1 MRSGRFSR
9 FGLATESVRQLETRP
24 ASPRRPRNQLNPKP
38 FLGGSRI
45 VMNGISFARVKQATH
60 SDAVTPRTAPPMHQA
75 VSTPVTA
82 PVTAKQRRA
91 RRKKQIIYGSIALV
105 VLWIAAWVLWSKR
118 EKPIPVTTETA
129 IRKTIVQTVSA
140 TGKIQPEVEVKI
152 SPEVAGEIIE
162 LPVDDGLRVKKGDL
176 LVKIKPDSYKALLE
190 QQEAAISA
198 AKATNLQQKA
208 TMMKTEHDLKR
219 AEDLFNKKLIS
230 EQEYNGGQAAYDV
243 AKNTYESSLHEIERA
258 EASSSQARDQLSKTT
273 IYSPLDGTVT
283 VLNSKLG
290 ERLVATGQFAGTEVM
305 RVADRTHMQAIVDV
319 NENDV
324 VNVKLGDI
332 ANVKIDAYG
341 DHKFKGTVAQI
352 GNTGKTTGSGTQEE
366 VTNFEVKINL
376 EREDVLLRPGL
387 SCTAD
392 IETNIVKDTVAVPM
406 QAVTIRTGDSN
417 LSPEEIEKKRLKSAA
432 RDKGDNN
439 ADYVNE
445 RQEKAAQKEERE
457 KLMKVVFLK
466 KGGKAQSVKVTTG
479 ISDDTYMEIKSGL
492 QPGEEVIS
500 GSYSA
505 ISRKLKDGA
514 KVAYDKEA
522 TK

>member
-1 MRSGRFSR
+1 
-9 FGLATESVRQLETRP
+9 
-24 ASPRRPRNQLNPKP
+24 
-38 FLGGSRI
+38 
-45 VMNGISFARVKQATH
+45 
-60 SDAVTPRTAPPMHQA
+60 MHQA
-75 VSTPVTA
+75 VTA
-82 PVTAKQRRA
+82 PETAPKVARKRRST
-91 RRKKQIIYGSIALV
+91 RKRQIIVGAVGFL
-105 VLWIAAWVLWSKR
+105 VLWLIVSILLSKR
-118 EKPIPVTTETA
+118 EKPIPVTTEKA
-129 IRKTIVQTVSA
+129 VRKTILQTVSA
-140 TGKIQPEVEVKI
+140 TGKVQPETEVKI

-162 LPVDDGLRVKKGDL
+162 LPVADGMGIRKGDL

-208 TMMKTEHDLKR
+208 TMLKTEQDLKR
-219 AEDLFNKKLIS
+219 AEDMYAKKTIS
-230 EQEYNGGQAAYDV
+230 IQEYNNAQAASDV
-243 AKNTYESSLHEIERA
+243 AKNTFESSLHEIERA
-258 EASSSQARDQLSKTT
+258 QAGSSQARDQLSKTT
-273 IYSPLDGTVT
+273 VYSPINGTVT
-283 VLNSKLG
+283 ILNSKLG
-290 ERLVATGQFAGTEVM
+290 ERIVATGQFAGTEVM
-305 RVADRTHMQAIVDV
+305 RVADLSRMQAVIDV

-324 VNVKLGDI
+324 PNVKIGDK

-341 DHKFKGTVAQI
+341 DRKFRGTVAQI

-392 IETNIVKDTVAVPM
+392 IETNMVKDAVAVPM

-417 LSPEEIEKKRLKSAA
+417 LSPEEIEKKKLKSAA

-445 RQEKAAQKEERE
+445 RQEKAAQREERE
-457 KLMKVVFLK
+457 KLAKVVFLK
-466 KGGKAQSVKVTTG
+466 RGGKAQSVKVTTG
-479 ISDDTYMEIKSGL
+479 ISDDTYMEIKTGV
-492 QPGEEVIS
+492 QPGDEVIS

-514 KVAYDKEA
+514 KVTYDKEA

>member
-1 MRSGRFSR
+1 
-9 FGLATESVRQLETRP
+9 
-24 ASPRRPRNQLNPKP
+24 
-38 FLGGSRI
+38 
-45 VMNGISFARVKQATH
+45 
-60 SDAVTPRTAPPMHQA
+60 MHQA
-75 VSTPVTA
+75 LAAPETGPKVERKRRST
-82 PVTAKQRRA
+82 
-91 RRKKQIIYGSIALV
+91 RKRQIIIGAVGFL
-105 VLWIAAWVLWSKR
+105 VLWLIVSILLSKR
-118 EKPIPVTTETA
+118 EKPIPVTTEKA
-129 IRKTIVQTVSA
+129 VRKTILQTVSA
-140 TGKIQPEVEVKI
+140 TGKVQPETEVKI

-162 LPVDDGLRVKKGDL
+162 LPVADGMGIQKGDL

-208 TMMKTEHDLKR
+208 TMLKTEQDLKR
-219 AEDLFNKKLIS
+219 AEDMYAKKTIS
-230 EQEYNGGQAAYDV
+230 IQEYNNAQAASDV

-258 EASSSQARDQLSKTT
+258 QAGSSQARDQLSKTT
-273 IYSPLDGTVT
+273 VYSPINGTVT
-283 VLNSKLG
+283 ILNSKLG
-290 ERLVATGQFAGTEVM
+290 ERIVATGQFAGTEVM
-305 RVADRTHMQAIVDV
+305 RVADLSRMQAVIDV

-324 VNVKLGDI
+324 PNVKIGDK

-341 DHKFKGTVAQI
+341 DRKFKGTVAQI

-392 IETNIVKDTVAVPM
+392 IETNMVKDAVAVPM
-406 QAVTIRTGDSN
+406 QGVTIRTGDSN
-417 LSPEEIEKKRLKSAA
+417 LSPEEIEKKKLKSAA

-445 RQEKAAQKEERE
+445 RQEKAAQREERE
-457 KLMKVVFLK
+457 KLAKVVFLK
-466 KGGKAQSVKVTTG
+466 RGGKAQSVKVTTG
-479 ISDDTYMEIKSGL
+479 ISDDTYMEIKTGV
-492 QPGEEVIS
+492 QPSDEVIS

-514 KVAYDKEA
+514 KVTYDKEA

>member
-1 MRSGRFSR
+1 M
-9 FGLATESVRQLETRP
+9 LWL
-24 ASPRRPRNQLNPKP
+24 
-38 FLGGSRI
+38 I
-45 VMNGISFARVKQATH
+45 V
-60 SDAVTPRTAPPMHQA
+60 
-75 VSTPVTA
+75 
-82 PVTAKQRRA
+82 
-91 RRKKQIIYGSIALV
+91 SIAL
-105 VLWIAAWVLWSKR
+105 SKR
-118 EKPIPVTTETA
+118 EKPIPVTTEKA
-129 IRKTIVQTVSA
+129 VRKTILQTVSA
-140 TGKIQPEVEVKI
+140 TGKVQPETEVKI

-162 LPVDDGLRVKKGDL
+162 LPVTDGMAIKKGDL

-190 QQEAAISA
+190 QQEAAISS
-198 AKATNLQQKA
+198 AKATNLQLKA
-208 TMMKTEHDLKR
+208 TMLKTEQDIKR
-219 AEDLFNKKLIS
+219 ADDMYAKKTIS
-230 EQEYNGGQAAYDV
+230 VQEYNAAQAAADV

-258 EASSSQARDQLSKTT
+258 QAASSQARDQLSKTT
-273 IYSPLDGTVT
+273 VYSPINGTVT
-283 VLNSKLG
+283 ILNSKLG
-290 ERLVATGQFAGTEVM
+290 ERIVATGQFAGTEVM
-305 RVADRTHMQAIVDV
+305 RVADLLKMQAVIDV

-324 VNVKLGDI
+324 PNVKVGDK

-341 DHKFKGTVAQI
+341 DRKFKGVVAQI

-406 QAVTIRTGDSN
+406 QAVTIRTGESN
-417 LSPEEIEKKRLKSAA
+417 LSPEEIEKKRLKSTA

-479 ISDDTYMEIKSGL
+479 ISDDTYMEIKSGV
-492 QPGEEVIS
+492 QAGDEVIS

>member
-1 MRSGRFSR
+1 
-9 FGLATESVRQLETRP
+9 
-24 ASPRRPRNQLNPKP
+24 
-38 FLGGSRI
+38 
-45 VMNGISFARVKQATH
+45 
-60 SDAVTPRTAPPMHQA
+60 MHQA
-75 VSTPVTA
+75 LATPETA
-82 PVTAKQRRA
+82 PKVERKRRST
-91 RRKKQIIYGSIALV
+91 RKRKIIIGVVGFFLLWLIVSIL
-105 VLWIAAWVLWSKR
+105 LSKR
-118 EKPIPVTTETA
+118 EKPIPVTTEKA
-129 IRKTIVQTVSA
+129 VRKTILQTVSA
-140 TGKIQPEVEVKI
+140 TGKVQPETEVKI

-162 LPVDDGLRVKKGDL
+162 LPVADGMGIKKGDL

-208 TMMKTEHDLKR
+208 SMLKTEQDLKR
-219 AEDLFNKKLIS
+219 ADDMYAKKTIS
-230 EQEYNGGQAAYDV
+230 IQEYNAAQAAADV

-258 EASSSQARDQLSKTT
+258 QAGSSQARDQLSKTT
-273 IYSPLDGTVT
+273 VYSPINGTVT
-283 VLNSKLG
+283 ILNSKLG
-290 ERLVATGQFAGTEVM
+290 ERIVATGQFAGTEVM
-305 RVADRTHMQAIVDV
+305 RVADLSRMQAVIDV

-324 VNVKLGDI
+324 PNVKIGDK

-341 DHKFKGTVAQI
+341 DRKFKGTVAQI
-352 GNTGKTTGSGTQEE
+352 GNTGKTTGTGTQEE

-392 IETNIVKDTVAVPM
+392 IETNMVKDAVAVPM

-417 LSPEEIEKKRLKSAA
+417 LSPEEIEKKRLKTAA

-445 RQEKAAQKEERE
+445 RQEKALQKEERE
-457 KLMKVVFLK
+457 KLSKVVFLK

-479 ISDDTYMEIKSGL
+479 ISDDTYMEIKSGV
-492 QPGEEVIS
+492 QPGDEVIS

>member
-1 MRSGRFSR
+1 
-9 FGLATESVRQLETRP
+9 
-24 ASPRRPRNQLNPKP
+24 
-38 FLGGSRI
+38 
-45 VMNGISFARVKQATH
+45 
-60 SDAVTPRTAPPMHQA
+60 MHQA
-75 VSTPVTA
+75 LATPETASKVERKRRST
-82 PVTAKQRRA
+82 
-91 RRKKQIIYGSIALV
+91 RKRKIIIGV
-105 VLWIAAWVLWSKR
+105 VGFFVLWLIVSILLLKR
-118 EKPIPVTTETA
+118 EKPIPVTTEKA
-129 IRKTIVQTVSA
+129 VRKTILQTVSA
-140 TGKIQPEVEVKI
+140 TGKVQPETEVKI

-162 LPVDDGLRVKKGDL
+162 LPVADGMGIKKGDL

-208 TMMKTEHDLKR
+208 SMLKTEQDLKR
-219 AEDLFNKKLIS
+219 ADDMYAKKTIS
-230 EQEYNGGQAAYDV
+230 IQEYNAAQAAADV

-258 EASSSQARDQLSKTT
+258 QAGSSQARDQLSKTT
-273 IYSPLDGTVT
+273 VYSPIDGTVT
-283 VLNSKLG
+283 ILNSKLG
-290 ERLVATGQFAGTEVM
+290 ERIVATGQFAGTEVM
-305 RVADRTHMQAIVDV
+305 RVADLSRMQAVIDV

-324 VNVKLGDI
+324 PNVKIGDK

-341 DHKFKGTVAQI
+341 DRKFKGTVAQI
-352 GNTGKTTGSGTQEE
+352 GNTAKTTGTGTQEE

-392 IETNIVKDTVAVPM
+392 IETNMVKDTVAVPM

-417 LSPEEIEKKRLKSAA
+417 LSPEEIEKKRLKTAA

-445 RQEKAAQKEERE
+445 RQEKALQKEERE
-457 KLMKVVFLK
+457 KLSKVVFLK

-479 ISDDTYMEIKSGL
+479 ISDDTYMEIKSGV
-492 QPGEEVIS
+492 QPGDEVIS

>member
-1 MRSGRFSR
+1 
-9 FGLATESVRQLETRP
+9 
-24 ASPRRPRNQLNPKP
+24 
-38 FLGGSRI
+38 
-45 VMNGISFARVKQATH
+45 
-60 SDAVTPRTAPPMHQA
+60 MHQA
-75 VSTPVTA
+75 LATPETA
-82 PVTAKQRRA
+82 PKVERKRRST
-91 RRKKQIIYGSIALV
+91 RKRKIIIGV
-105 VLWIAAWVLWSKR
+105 VGFFVLWLIVSILLLKR
-118 EKPIPVTTETA
+118 EKPIPVTTEKA
-129 IRKTIVQTVSA
+129 VRKTILQIVSA
-140 TGKIQPEVEVKI
+140 TGKVQPETEVKI

-162 LPVDDGLRVKKGDL
+162 LPVADGMGIKKGDL

-208 TMMKTEHDLKR
+208 SMLKTEQDLKR
-219 AEDLFNKKLIS
+219 ADDMYAKKTIS
-230 EQEYNGGQAAYDV
+230 IQEYNAAQAAADV

-258 EASSSQARDQLSKTT
+258 QAGSSQARDQLSKTT
-273 IYSPLDGTVT
+273 VYSPIDGTVT
-283 VLNSKLG
+283 ILNSKLG
-290 ERLVATGQFAGTEVM
+290 ERIVATGQFAGTEVM
-305 RVADRTHMQAIVDV
+305 RVADLSRMQAVIDV

-324 VNVKLGDI
+324 PNVKIGDK

-341 DHKFKGTVAQI
+341 DRKFKGTVAQI
-352 GNTGKTTGSGTQEE
+352 GNTGKTTGTGTQEE

-392 IETNIVKDTVAVPM
+392 IETNMVKDAVAAPM

-417 LSPEEIEKKRLKSAA
+417 LSPEEIEKKRLKTAA

-445 RQEKAAQKEERE
+445 RQEKALQKEERE
-457 KLMKVVFLK
+457 KLSKVVFLK

-479 ISDDTYMEIKSGL
+479 ISDDTYMEIKTGV
-492 QPGEEVIS
+492 QPGDEVIS

>member
-1 MRSGRFSR
+1 
-9 FGLATESVRQLETRP
+9 
-24 ASPRRPRNQLNPKP
+24 
-38 FLGGSRI
+38 
-45 VMNGISFARVKQATH
+45 
-60 SDAVTPRTAPPMHQA
+60 MHQA
-75 VSTPVTA
+75 LAAPETGPKVERKRRST
-82 PVTAKQRRA
+82 
-91 RRKKQIIYGSIALV
+91 RKRQIIIGAVGFL
-105 VLWIAAWVLWSKR
+105 VLWLIVSILLSKR
-118 EKPIPVTTETA
+118 EKPIPVTTEKA
-129 IRKTIVQTVSA
+129 VRKTILQTVSA
-140 TGKIQPEVEVKI
+140 TGKVQPETEVKI

-162 LPVDDGLRVKKGDL
+162 LPVADGMGIRKGDL

-208 TMMKTEHDLKR
+208 TMLKTEQDLKR
-219 AEDLFNKKLIS
+219 AEDMYAKKTIS
-230 EQEYNGGQAAYDV
+230 IQEYNNAQAASDV
-243 AKNTYESSLHEIERA
+243 AKNTFESSLHEIERA
-258 EASSSQARDQLSKTT
+258 QAGSSQARDQLSKTT
-273 IYSPLDGTVT
+273 VYSPINGTVT
-283 VLNSKLG
+283 ILNSKLG
-290 ERLVATGQFAGTEVM
+290 ERIVATGQFAGTEVM
-305 RVADRTHMQAIVDV
+305 RVADLSRMQAVIDV

-324 VNVKLGDI
+324 PNVKIGDK

-341 DHKFKGTVAQI
+341 DRKFRGTVAQI

-392 IETNIVKDTVAVPM
+392 IETNMVKDAVAVPM

-417 LSPEEIEKKRLKSAA
+417 LSPEEIEKKKLKSAA

-445 RQEKAAQKEERE
+445 RQEKAAQREERE
-457 KLMKVVFLK
+457 KLAKVVFLK
-466 KGGKAQSVKVTTG
+466 RGGKAQSVKVTTG
-479 ISDDTYMEIKSGL
+479 ISDDTDMEIKTGV
-492 QPGEEVIS
+492 QPGDEVIS

-514 KVAYDKEA
+514 KVTYDKEA